1 VARPKASCADAF
13 GWSVVVDV
21 DRLDLGPVGRGLSIR
36 LRVALARLADDKGAN
51 DRAAKALLR
60 AFVAEVRLLERFGRL
75 DDVQADAPT
84 VAAADALAR
93 LE

>member
-1 VARPKASCADAF
+1 
-13 GWSVVVDV
+13 
-21 DRLDLGPVGRGLSIR
+21 
-36 LRVALARLADDKGAN
+36 
-51 DRAAKALLR
+51 
-60 AFVAEVRLLERFGRL
+60 VRLLERFGRL